1 MSHLSSHPLT
11 TLGVSGSLE
20 QALPPQLP
28 PQIEVW
34 STRALAAWLDV
45 STSTVKYHARQA
57 FRGHSGRW
65 ELSREQAQRVVNRIS
80 HFGQV
85 GTLNKPD
92 DIPGSVPT
100 CPVTT
105 GSVTP
110 GSVTACLVTAHSNL
124 CSEPATEGELKKI
137 ERLLNGC

>member
-1 MSHLSSHPLT
+1 MSHISSYPLT
-11 TLGVSGSLE
+11 TSAASAS
-20 QALPPQLP
+20 QMLPPQLP
-28 PQIEVW
+28 PHIEVW

-92 DIPGSVPT
+92 DVICPVLT
-100 CPVTT
+100 CPVPT
-105 GSVTP
+105 GSVIP
-110 GSVTACLVTAHSNL
+110 VSVTAGSSS
-124 CSEPATEGELKKI
+124 CSEPDLARELEKI
-137 ERLLNGC
+137 ERLLNEC